1 MYILLGLDSEYDP
14 FVMAFTFL
22 RNWPTLD
29 DMLLIQES
37 CLDQTVTDNYPPV
50 GNMAFRRKNHQRN
63 GKGCARGN
71 NLNCARGRGGRG
83 GDNSNR
89 PECQICS
96 RLDNST

>member
-1 MYILLGLDSEYDP
+1 MYILDSEYDP
-14 FVMAFTFL
+14 FVMANTFL
-22 RNWPTLD
+22 RKWPTLD
-29 DMLLIQES
+29 DKLLIQES
-37 CLDQTVTDNYPPV
+37 CLDQMHTVTDNYPPV
-50 GNMAFRRKNHQRN
+50 GNMAFRCNNHQRN